1 MFRFT
6 LVVVSCALTACTAIV
21 QFDPETQPCDES
33 GACLDHYACVSGF
46 CKYNDG
52 GITLDAGVDA
62 GNCAAR
68 ETKCGD
74 GIDEDCDGMKD
85 CADSDCAAQACN
97 DGDLCTVGE
106 TCSASTGTCQR
117 GTAKDC
123 SSPSPCQT
131 ARGTCQPT
139 TGMCVYAAQVDGT
152 SCGSTVAAR
161 CCAGSCINTN
171 SSVTNCGGCGI
182 ICGAAQACQSINAS
196 SCSNTEPVDT
206 SGRCGCSAS
215 VACPNGQSC
224 VSGFCVPVLVS
235 HCAMNETIAMSTGCQ
250 PYCRY

>member
-6 LVVVSCALTACTAIV
+6 LVVASCALTACTAIV
-21 QFDPETQPCDES
+21 QFDPESQPCDES
-33 GACLDHYACVSGF
+33 GACLDHYACVSGL

-123 SSPSPCQT
+123 SSPAPCQT
-131 ARGTCQPT
+131 ARGTCQPA
-139 TGMCVYAAQVDGT
+139 TGMCVYSAQWRPAAAPARA
-152 SCGSTVAAR
+152 STPARAPPTAAAAASPVAPRRPVSPSTPAPAAPPSPSTPAVVAAAR
-161 CCAGSCINTN
+161 RAWRAPTAR
-171 SSVTNCGGCGI
+171 
-182 ICGAAQACQSINAS
+182 AAC
-196 SCSNTEPVDT
+196 
-206 SGRCGCSAS
+206 RAS
-215 VACPNGQSC
+215 VCPCS
-224 VSGFCVPVLVS
+224 SR
-235 HCAMNETIAMSTGCQ
+235 IA
-250 PYCRY
+250 R